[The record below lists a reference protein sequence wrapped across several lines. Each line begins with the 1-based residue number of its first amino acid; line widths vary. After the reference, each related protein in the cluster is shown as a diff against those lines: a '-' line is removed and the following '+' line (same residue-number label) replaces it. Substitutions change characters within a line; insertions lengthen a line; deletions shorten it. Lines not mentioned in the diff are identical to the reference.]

1 MKNFKKYLGII
12 EYILIAFTFIFILF
26 MQKSHVMWLDE
37 LDWGIGILLENNNL
51 KDIYVAVLKT
61 GENLPLFYFTIYI
74 VKILFG
80 YNEFLLILE
89 STIIAF
95 IGILGIIK
103 ITRKYFNRYIE
114 FFSVFLIC
122 ISYLFI
128 AQCCLQ
134 VRPYSLLFCFSAW
147 TLYFYLERLSCESW
161 KNIIKYGV
169 CMIFLMYTHWFG
181 ILISLCYA
189 FIDFVLFLKKKVY
202 FKCIVSYLIGG
213 LAFLPCFILL
223 LIYHNGDIKEF
234 GVDFPNFLTVYN
246 ILLSLVNY
254 LDINIIIMIV
264 SFIFIIVG
272 ILRKKENYN
281 FIGIISSS
289 AFILIF
295 GVILFSFINPK
306 GSLLRN
312 RYFVTILPHIV
323 ILLSWFMYKVAKKFK
338 SKVFYCIF
346 SIFLIYYILFIFCCG
361 LYLIYYNPNV
371 AGKCLYE
378 GNAKYFSEHEDCY
391 DDKTLIICPYGRTWV
406 KYYFENNGIKLP
418 KNIIVQDPLKF
429 PNTLDKSEVNLK
441 DFEYCVKDGKIVQGE
456 KITDILQYDT
466 IYYFE
471 EYRVLSEDL
480 KKELSE
486 NYEEN
491 LFIEQLNLKKLI
503 KK

>member
-1 MKNFKKYLGII
+1 M
-12 EYILIAFTFIFILF
+12 E
-26 MQKSHVMWLDE
+26 
-37 LDWGIGILLENNNL
+37 
-51 KDIYVAVLKT
+51 
-61 GENLPLFYFTIYI
+61 
-74 VKILFG
+74 
-80 YNEFLLILE
+80 
-89 STIIAF
+89 
-95 IGILGIIK
+95 
-103 ITRKYFNRYIE
+103 
-114 FFSVFLIC
+114 
-122 ISYLFI
+122 
-128 AQCCLQ
+128 
-134 VRPYSLLFCFSAW
+134 
-147 TLYFYLERLSCESW
+147 
-161 KNIIKYGV
+161 
-169 CMIFLMYTHWFG
+169 
-181 ILISLCYA
+181 
-189 FIDFVLFLKKKVY
+189 
-202 FKCIVSYLIGG
+202 
-213 LAFLPCFILL
+213 ILL